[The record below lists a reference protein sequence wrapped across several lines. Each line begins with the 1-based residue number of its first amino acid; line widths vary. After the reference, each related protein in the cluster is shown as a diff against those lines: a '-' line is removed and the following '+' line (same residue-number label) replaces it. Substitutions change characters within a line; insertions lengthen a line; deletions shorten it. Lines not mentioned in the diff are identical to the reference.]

1 IYTGKATE
9 KVAYPPLA
17 VFIFVAF
24 HYIATSVSNN
34 VTVWRIIDKI
44 PLLISFNVVYLILRK
59 KYKDKAGDL
68 WLLNCM
74 AYVII
79 AGYQFDLIVA
89 MLLTIAYIY
98 LLKER
103 FELYGILIVLAALIK
118 QAVVILFLIPIV
130 VMIKRKDLSR
140 LLKYLGI
147 SATVTLSISMPFLLV
162 DPLSFIN
169 KIALFHATRIPQ
181 NFSIWAIPIYIAWY
195 DISVIPGWIAWA
207 WIIPFSIYFI
217 TWIISYYR
225 EKIYNED
232 IHLAYIILI
241 LIGFLLLSKIGN
253 NNYFMWISPFI
264 PILFHKLRH
273 KSTNF
278 VSFYILV
285 TLILGFLHGFFT
297 LWAAA
302 VAGYSVFLFE
312 DLNWVSAEQ
321 VIIYSV
327 GENSLYY
334 QLLLQFRSS
343 PSLREI
349 FAIFDSAKPVSMIIF
364 TLIYV
369 IYLIYLAL
377 YTVKHLKPKYTFST
391 MFLKVLR
398 NF

>member
-1 IYTGKATE
+1 MKRSLVSFITNYWKLVLANIIAFYFAYSGWNYYDVRYFLNWYDNYFKTNMLFHIYTGKATE

-34 VTVWRIIDKI
+34 VAVWRIIDKI

-59 KYKDKAGDL
+59 KYEDKAGDL

-89 MLLTIAYIY
+89 MLLTIAYIC

-103 FELYGILIVLAALIK
+103 FELYGILIVFAALIK
-118 QAVVILFLIPIV
+118 QAVAILFLIPIV
-130 VMIKRKDLSR
+130 VMIKRKDLLR

-147 SATVTLSISMPFLLV
+147 STIVTLSISMPFLLV

-217 TWIISYYR
+217 IWIISYYR

-264 PILFHKLRH
+264 PI
-273 KSTNF
+273 
-278 VSFYILV
+278 
-285 TLILGFLHGFFT
+285 
-297 LWAAA
+297 
-302 VAGYSVFLFE
+302 
-312 DLNWVSAEQ
+312 
-321 VIIYSV
+321 
-327 GENSLYY
+327 
-334 QLLLQFRSS
+334 
-343 PSLREI
+343 
-349 FAIFDSAKPVSMIIF
+349 
-364 TLIYV
+364 
-369 IYLIYLAL
+369 
-377 YTVKHLKPKYTFST
+377 
-391 MFLKVLR
+391 
-398 NF
+398 